1 MKFRHW
7 LMGFMLATQLG
18 IVPAV
23 RSQQTPLTQ
32 RQVESLVS
40 SGLGDESGAKIVEER
55 GIDFAPGGDFLQSL
69 KTAGA
74 SDAFIEALRKAER
87 PRPLRGTATKPL
99 NQVQIFALLTGGV
112 PSHRVAMLIDERGID
127 FSPTNVYLEEVKL
140 AGGQDDLVRALKSAK
155 VTNLPTPD
163 PAARTLQVEVRAHAA
178 HGSQLFHQERY
189 QDAEGEY
196 LAAVRLDPQSPDLR
210 VALSR
215 DLTAE
220 GKTDAALKEA
230 REALRL
236 NPDDDLGHFS
246 VGSALEQAGDR
257 SGAVAEYREALRLN
271 PENGLAHNNL
281 GVIFGSMEDWDG
293 AIKEYQEAV
302 RIEPEDD
309 RFHFNLASA
318 LGNKGDF
325 DGEIAEARAALRLN
339 PKNEDAL
346 VGLGFALGSKG
357 DWDGDI
363 AAERAALRLN
373 PNNAMAH
380 ANLGTAFEGKG
391 DVRGAIAE
399 YRAAQTLDP
408 ENPTIRATYER
419 LMWHIN
425 E

>member
-1 MKFRHW
+1 M
-7 LMGFMLATQLG
+7 A
-18 IVPAV
+18 
-23 RSQQTPLTQ
+23 LTQ
-32 RQVESLVS
+32 KQVESLVS
-40 SGLGDESGAKIVEER
+40 SGLGDESGVKVVEER
-55 GIDFAPGGDFLQSL
+55 GIDFAPGEDFLRSL

-74 SDAFIEALRKAER
+74 SDAFIEALREAKHPQSTGGA
-87 PRPLRGTATKPL
+87 AKKPL
-99 NQVQIFALLTGGV
+99 NQVQVFALLTGGV

-127 FSPTNVYLEEVKL
+127 FPPTDDYLEEVKL
-140 AGGQDDLVRALKSAK
+140 AGGQDDLVRALKGAK

-196 LAAVRLDPQSPDLR
+196 RAAVRLDPQSPDLR
-210 VALSR
+210 IALSR

-220 GKTDAALKEA
+220 GKTDDALKEA

-236 NPDDDLGHFS
+236 NPDDDLGHFC

-257 SGAVAEYREALRLN
+257 SGAVGEYREALRLN

-293 AIKEYQEAV
+293 AIKEYREAV

-346 VGLGFALGSKG
+346 VALGFALGSKG

-380 ANLGTAFEGKG
+380 ANLGTALEGKG

-408 ENPTIRATYER
+408 ENPTIRGNYER
-419 LMWHIN
+419 LLGHIN

>member
-1 MKFRHW
+1 MRFRKTPTI
-7 LMGFMLATQLG
+7 FMVAIALALALPAAAQQKPFTQEQVG
-18 IVPAV
+18 KIV
-23 RSQQTPLTQ
+23 
-32 RQVESLVS
+32 EG
-40 SGLGDESGAKIVEER
+40 GLGDDSGARLIQQP
-55 GIDFAPGGDFLQSL
+55 GIDFAPTESLLQSY
-69 KTAGA
+69 KAMGA
-74 SDAFIEALRKAER
+74 NEAFLDALRA
-87 PRPLRGTATKPL
+87 AKPSQTTGARKPI
-99 NQVQIFALLTGGV
+99 NQVQVFALLTGGV

-127 FSPTNVYLEEVKL
+127 FSPTDDYLEEVKL
-140 AGGQDDLVRALKSAK
+140 AGGQDELVRTLKGAK

-163 PAARTLQVEVRAHAA
+163 PAARTLQLEVRAHAA

-210 VALSR
+210 IALSR

-281 GVIFGSMEDWDG
+281 GVIFGSMEDWGG

-339 PKNEDAL
+339 PRNEDAL

-391 DVRGAIAE
+391 DVRGAIGE

-408 ENPTIRATYER
+408 ENPTIRGNYER
-419 LMWHIN
+419 LLGHIN